1 VSEDRRVQVRAITS
15 LGPGDRAELGDK
27 AVLLARAAALGLR
40 VPPGFV
46 IAPSLVARLVHGEG
60 REEVRAAIADLEAA
74 EGARLGEGLC
84 VAVRPSSD
92 QSQPGGHPTILDV
105 GASRGA
111 LASLE
116 ERLGDRSAAVDARLR
131 FLRALARARGVGAA
145 RPAVRGVRGGPSP
158 SAEASEAEVVQLE
171 AQLGLAQ
178 RDAEHE
184 LFVAIEAVAGDA
196 LPIVVQAMRFGTSR
210 RGVSGAGAASSRH
223 PITGEPVVFGEI
235 AWERQGE
242 DVSLG
247 RGAGVSLRRAAAG
260 RRGEESLEARA
271 PEILNE
277 LSRALADA
285 ERSLDE
291 VADLEIAIEAGVLWV
306 LQLRAT
312 VLTPRAEVR
321 TLVDR
326 AEEGTLAREEAIA
339 RVRLA
344 SMARVGRVELV
355 PEEELPGGSASILGR
370 GLGASPG
377 AATGRVAIGV
387 DDAVTRSARGE
398 RVVLVRSDASPE
410 DAPAVRAAV
419 AVATASGGLTSHA
432 AVMSRALGR
441 PCAVSVSSL
450 SVRGEE
456 VVVAG
461 PSQRR
466 LVAGDVVTVDGT
478 RGLLVLGAAPTRW
491 VADDAAP
498 GTLAEWARV
507 LSPVR
512 VLVPAD
518 GGDPGGQAHALRADG
533 VWNGRTAIDL
543 SGVERPEWGP
553 AAPWDAAEQRF
564 PSSELVVVPAVLVA
578 AARVAAAVTAI
589 AGART

>member
-1 VSEDRRVQVRAITS
+1 MHVRAITT
-15 LGPGDRAELGDK
+15 LGPGDRAEHGDK
-27 AVLLARAAALGLR
+27 AVLLARAASIGLR
-40 VPPGFV
+40 VPPGFA
-46 IAPSLVARLVHGEG
+46 IAPALVARLAHGED
-60 REEVRAAIADLEAA
+60 REALREALAALEAT
-74 EGARLGEGLC
+74 EGVRLGEGLC

-116 ERLGDRSAAVDARLR
+116 ARLGDRSAALDARLR

-145 RPAVRGVRGGPSP
+145 RPAVRGARGAPIA
-158 SAEASEAEVVQLE
+158 SAAEVETEIAQLE
-171 AQLGLAQ
+171 GQLGLAQ
-178 RDAEHE
+178 SDAEHE
-184 LFVAIEAVAGDA
+184 LFVAIEAVAGYG
-196 LPIVVQAMRFGTSR
+196 LPVVLQAMRFGTSR
-210 RGVSGAGAASSRH
+210 RGLSGAGAASSRH

-271 PEILNE
+271 PQLLTE
-277 LSRALADA
+277 LASALAEA
-285 ERSLDE
+285 ERSLGE

-326 AEEGTLAREEAIA
+326 AEEGALSRDEAIR

-355 PEEELPGGSASILGR
+355 PEPELPGGSASVLGR

-377 AATGRVAIGV
+377 AASGRVAIAV
-387 DDAVTRSARGE
+387 DDAVARAARGE
-398 RVVLVRSDASPE
+398 RIVLVRSDASPE

-419 AVATASGGLTSHA
+419 AVATAAGGLTSHA

-441 PCAVSVSSL
+441 PCAVSVSNL
-450 SVRGEE
+450 RVRGDAVSVESG
-456 VVVAG
+456 ASSR
-461 PSQRR
+461 P
-466 LVAGDVVTVDGT
+466 LLAGDVVTVDGT

-491 VADDAAP
+491 IADDAAP
-498 GTLAEWARV
+498 AQLAGWARER
-507 LSPVR
+507 SSAR
-512 VLVPAD
+512 VLVPED
-518 GGDPGGQAHALRADG
+518 GGGDPSVQARALDADG

-543 SGVERPEWGP
+543 SGVERPEWGQ
-553 AAPWDAAEQRF
+553 AAAWAGPEEAF
-564 PSSELVVVPAVLVA
+564 PSSDVVVVAGGLVA
-578 AARVAAAVTAI
+578 AARVAAAVTAMA
-589 AGART
+589 AGRT